1 MVTHFIDNK
10 IVDDIL
16 INIFINISLPS
27 STKYM
32 YHVLQQ
38 SLKLNVNLV
47 KMHHEYAPITSS
59 VNDVSTESRM
69 SDQNLYELIK
79 RCVENTKRM

>member
-47 KMHHEYAPITSS
+47 KMHHEYAPIPSS
-59 VNDVSTESRM
+59 VNCMSTESRM
-69 SDQNLYELIK
+69 LIWLK
-79 RCVENTKRM
+79 CIMSTHQSHPQ